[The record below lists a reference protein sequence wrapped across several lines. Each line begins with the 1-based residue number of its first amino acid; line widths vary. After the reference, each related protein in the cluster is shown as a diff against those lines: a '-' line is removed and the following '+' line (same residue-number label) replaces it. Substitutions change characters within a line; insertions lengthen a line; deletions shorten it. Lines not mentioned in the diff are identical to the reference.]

1 MAGAFAVA
9 WEWDNTSLVAE
20 LIEYHTARGAFA
32 ADADVVGSG
41 EWAAT
46 ATGATPITVLSD
58 HAAPHHLAV
67 AAAAT
72 TSVSTPGLTRLSP
85 LPPLQMHPGGDAI
98 LTEYRRLA
106 GQRYA
111 REITSDEPLWSTW
124 T

>member
-58 HAAPHHLAV
+58 HAAPDHPAV

-72 TSVSTPGLTRLSP
+72 TSVSTPGLTRLSS

-111 REITSDEPLWSTW
+111 RDITSDEPLWSTW